1 MDLAWTRARLVPS
14 DGPARTGKGEQTC
27 QWKEGGWVTWGCQ
40 RLNWYHTHRRS
51 HTCRRQ
57 APVFSADGWG
67 RPGQLAH
74 PGPLLSLYAL
84 VFCWNLQLKTEV
96 LFTYY
101 LLTTIKK
108 KQQNTKDELV
118 GKNCIL
124 HDGRGFNALGLMKIL
139 GINGVLLLSTFS
151 LNFSCGLATFLAWSS
166 RNMSEPLPEPE
177 PWWEG

>member
-1 MDLAWTRARLVPS
+1 MQTVCPDQPVDLAWTRARLVPS

-27 QWKEGGWVTWGCQ
+27 QWKEVGWVTWGCQ

-108 KQQNTKDELV
+108 NNNKKLKVNLWV
-118 GKNCIL
+118 
-124 HDGRGFNALGLMKIL
+124 KIASYMMEEA
-139 GINGVLLLSTFS
+139 STRW
-151 LNFSCGLATFLAWSS
+151 AWWRS
-166 RNMSEPLPEPE
+166 
-177 PWWEG
+177 WE